1 MKKNF
6 SYNLIDSPQKLD
18 DDTIEFYTKEFTGIS
33 IKATGGEDFIHYA
46 PAVDGWTKYYLEK
59 GNRPQDYDRLIVVQ
73 DDLGNVIHFTGLTL
87 LDYKDKKII
96 WVHITIS
103 DPEYHGN
110 ILLKRAWFS
119 LFDLNWIKKIN
130 KEVVIMFRTP
140 NPLVYHSMSRF
151 IKIIEKKIATIKFDF
166 YPKIN
171 ELGIMEEIPNKIKD
185 FGYDLSKL
193 ISPDREFIK
202 DRFIIKGYYKD
213 YGALYENHNFRIKTT
228 DLQKK
233 FRHELD
239 DTNEDGIFVLIKIKS
254 NEIY

>member
-6 SYNLIDSPQKLD
+6 SFNLIDSPQNLD
-18 DDTIEFYTKEFTGIS
+18 DDTIKFYTKEFTDIS
-33 IKATGGEDFIHYA
+33 IKATGGEDFINYA

-73 DDLGNVIHFTGLTL
+73 NEFGSVIHFTGLTL
-87 LDYKDKKII
+87 FDYKDKNII

-103 DPEYHGN
+103 NPSHHGD
-110 ILLKRAWFS
+110 ILLKRAWYS
-119 LFDLNWIKKIN
+119 LFDLNWINKMN
-130 KEVVIMFRTP
+130 KEVVIIFRTP
-140 NPLVYHSMSRF
+140 NPLVYHSMHRF
-151 IKIIEKKIATIKFDF
+151 ISIMEKTISTVKYDF

-171 ELGIMEEIPNKIKD
+171 ELGVTEEIPDEIKD

-202 DRFIIKGYYKD
+202 DKFIIKGYYKD
-213 YGALYENHNFRIKTT
+213 YGALYKNHNFKIKNTE
-228 DLQKK
+228 LQNK
-233 FRHELD
+233 FRNELD

-254 NEIY
+254 NGIY